1 MTRTRIQTTRLN
13 SFVKTELQYR
23 LIGHKTCFGK
33 ALWHTATEIYGYQPA
48 TEAELIAQRQAEKKQ
63 RHKEI
68 LETVNA
74 LIR

>member
-1 MTRTRIQTTRLN
+1 MKRTRIQTSRLN
-13 SFVKTELQYR
+13 GFVKTELQYR

-48 TEAELIAQRQAEKKQ
+48 TEAELIAQRQAEKAQRQKQ
-63 RHKEI
+63 I

-74 LIR
+74 LIQ